1 VERFNDEF
9 LTHTQDTVI
18 PIPPHPTDDEQL
30 LRDVTKAVME
40 IVFKGDDMGG
50 KERSDFIIS
59 NLKKIKEHSQF
70 KIHA

>member
-1 VERFNDEF
+1 
-9 LTHTQDTVI
+9 
-18 PIPPHPTDDEQL
+18 L